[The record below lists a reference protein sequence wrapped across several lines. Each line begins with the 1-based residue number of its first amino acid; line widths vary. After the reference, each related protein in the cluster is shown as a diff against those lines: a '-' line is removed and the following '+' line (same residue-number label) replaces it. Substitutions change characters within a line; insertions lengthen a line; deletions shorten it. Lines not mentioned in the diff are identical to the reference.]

1 MYTIPWRCVE
11 DVEVIGIVQVF
22 TPGKND
28 PGTYCVKG
36 NFAFSVK
43 TNFTFLLGPK
53 FIDRITVVMAHYS

>member
-1 MYTIPWRCVE
+1 MYTIPWRRVE
-11 DVEVIGIVQVF
+11 DVQVTGVVHVF

-43 TNFTFLLGPK
+43 TNFTFLLGPII
-53 FIDRITVVMAHYS
+53 IDRITVDMAHYL